1 MGEEGGR
8 AGNKEKKLVE
18 NSKRN
23 DLRDRRNRV
32 AEYYN
37 INDIKTFHHVN
48 VIEKYD
54 GEKHVVIKCATL
66 VENQTG
72 LKHHFI
78 LIWVIAIYLNEAKPY
93 TNKKIINVEFF
104 SVKIEL

>member
-1 MGEEGGR
+1 MEGQET
-8 AGNKEKKLVE
+8 EKKISRKLQE
-18 NSKRN
+18 K
-23 DLRDRRNRV
+23 LPRDRRNRV
-32 AEYYN
+32 AEYYD

-54 GEKHVVIKCATL
+54 GEKYVVIKYATL

-78 LIWVIAIYLNEAKPY
+78 PIWVIAIYPNKAKPY
-93 TNKKIINVEFF
+93 TNKKVINV
-104 SVKIEL
+104 